1 MFDINQSGFRKGDSC
16 INQLIA
22 ITHEIFHSFDVN
34 PSLETRGV
42 FLDISKAFDRVW
54 HDGIIF
60 KLKSN
65 GLTGKILKLIENF
78 LSNRYQKVVLNGQ
91 SSSWSKIKAGV
102 PQGSILGPLLFIIYI
117 NDISKELESNVKLFA
132 DDTSIFSII
141 SDSNLSARILNNDLT
156 KIQQWAFQWKM
167 SFNPDLSKQA

>member
-1 MFDINQSGFRKGDSC
+1 MLRICDISIVKPLMIIFSNSLNQGVFPDQWKKANITPIHKKGNKSDITNYRPISVLPLCGKIFEKLLYNAIYSYFNDNDMFDINQSGFRKGDSC

-65 GLTGKILKLIENF
+65 GVTGKILKLNEHF
-78 LSNRYQKVVLNGQ
+78 LS
-91 SSSWSKIKAGV
+91 S
-102 PQGSILGPLLFIIYI
+102 
-117 NDISKELESNVKLFA
+117 
-132 DDTSIFSII
+132 
-141 SDSNLSARILNNDLT
+141 
-156 KIQQWAFQWKM
+156 
-167 SFNPDLSKQA
+167 